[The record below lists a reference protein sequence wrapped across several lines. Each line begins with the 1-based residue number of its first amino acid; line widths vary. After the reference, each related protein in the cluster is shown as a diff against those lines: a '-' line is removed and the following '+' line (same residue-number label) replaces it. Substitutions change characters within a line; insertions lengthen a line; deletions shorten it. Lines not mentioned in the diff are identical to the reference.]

1 MPAAMSI
8 EPREN
13 PQIRRTR
20 LEAIHQLPVEPYI
33 GLTRL
38 EAEALAA
45 EQGRTLRPNLGTLDR
60 GPTRVRV
67 EYGHDGRI
75 RSARAG

>member
-1 MPAAMSI
+1 MPAVMSI
-8 EPREN
+8 EPREDL
-13 PQIRRTR
+13 QIRRTR
-20 LEAIHQLPVEPYI
+20 FEAIRQLPVEPYI

-45 EQGRTLRPNLGTLDR
+45 EQGRTVRPNLGTPD
-60 GPTRVRV
+60 GQPTRVRV